1 MPATAFTSPT
11 VSPVNCK
18 HPVNKYNKYIF
29 IKLRVM
35 CSAAKAM
42 MSVAAEE
49 VDSIKQSF
57 KGPPSLPYTNIYLKN
72 TFV

>member
-1 MPATAFTSPT
+1 
-11 VSPVNCK
+11 
-18 HPVNKYNKYIF
+18 
-29 IKLRVM
+29 M